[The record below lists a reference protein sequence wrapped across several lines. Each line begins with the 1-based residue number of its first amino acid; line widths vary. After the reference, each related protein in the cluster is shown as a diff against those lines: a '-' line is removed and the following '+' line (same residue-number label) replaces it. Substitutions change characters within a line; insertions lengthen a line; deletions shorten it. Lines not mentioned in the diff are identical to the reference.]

1 MLSVIAISFKEPLF
15 FDTMKCSVATVEVV
29 CVHETVSSP
38 SAVELTP
45 TFCTALGSKAGFGG
59 VFGLPSSQ
67 PKTANEFRGWLS
79 VVCGIQR
86 I

>member
-1 MLSVIAISFKEPLF
+1 
-15 FDTMKCSVATVEVV
+15 MKCSVATVGAV
-29 CVHETVSSP
+29 CDHETVSSP

-45 TFCTALGSKAGFGG
+45 TFCTALGNKAGFGG
-59 VFGLPSSQ
+59 VFELPSSQ
-67 PKTANEFRGWLS
+67 PKIANELRGWLS